1 MFRKVADYS
10 SAIPNLITGTNFR
23 IRDSILET
31 HLAQF
36 VKLFNGYKLTNVPKG
51 SILAVAM
58 VLDTSTSLCFFRKP
72 FNATCLIICF
82 NMCSHIM
89 TL

>member
-1 MFRKVADYS
+1 MFRKVADDS

-36 VKLFNGYKLTNVPKG
+36 VKLFNG
-51 SILAVAM
+51 
-58 VLDTSTSLCFFRKP
+58 
-72 FNATCLIICF
+72 
-82 NMCSHIM
+82 
-89 TL
+89 